1 MLIGDCTETPKKF
14 WSPLAIPLCTVIIH
28 GVPPR
33 RATGRI
39 ERSPESQEAP
49 SYREHPRRTPKKR
62 GWERRSE
69 ADANREIEKALGGGF
84 SLEPLRG
91 FLCFESARVT
101 LRRYSPNYLQYFSG
115 HEERSN
121 YRIILNHST
130 HPVEPTGAPEAD

>member
-1 MLIGDCTETPKKF
+1 MNVDRRLHRNAKEVLEPIGNST
-14 WSPLAIPLCTVIIH
+14 TVIIH

-62 GWERRSE
+62 GGNLE
-69 ADANREIEKALGGGF
+69 ARLMPTEIEKALGGGV

-91 FLCFESARVT
+91 FLCFESARVS
-101 LRRYSPNYLQYFSG
+101 LRG
-115 HEERSN
+115 HSQKILTVSLATRKG
-121 YRIILNHST
+121 RIIESF
-130 HPVEPTGAPEAD
+130 